1 MSVIAGSIVDWGA
14 LGKVIAA
21 SLIAG
26 IGVSFCFSIA
36 ITGATRFAELRR
48 DQRNAGA
55 FAYGVVGLAGL
66 AATIGGIVIGIVVM
80 TKKG

>member
-1 MSVIAGSIVDWGA
+1 MRVIAESAVDWGA
-14 LGKVIAA
+14 LGKVVVA

-26 IGVSFCFSIA
+26 VGITFCFSIA

-48 DQRNAGA
+48 DQRSAGA
-55 FAYGVVGLAGL
+55 FAYGVIGLAGL
-66 AATIGGIVIGIVVM
+66 AATIAGIVIGIVVM